1 MNVRLRE
8 RAGRLALL
16 GIALVAGLTAQPA
29 AADSVV
35 TVWDEA
41 ALQAI
46 RDVKP
51 GPTHVA
57 RHLAILHTA
66 IYDAWA
72 AYDAKAV
79 GTRLGGYLRRPVAER
94 TDENKKQ
101 AISFAAYRAAVDLFP
116 LQAQVTS
123 FRALM
128 VNLGYNPDDASIDRT
143 TPTGIGNV
151 AAAAVLKFRHA
162 DGANQLGDLNGG
174 SPYSDYTGYAPVNT
188 ADVINDPNRWQPLR
202 VSDGAGGFVI
212 QKYSAPH
219 WGFVTPFALTS
230 STQFMP
236 KVKPFLHGSSGYV
249 KQAKAC
255 IKESATLTDEKKMTA
270 EYWAD
275 GPNSELPPGHWA
287 LIAQFVSHR
296 DNYGIDQDVK
306 VFFATMNGVLDAGIA
321 CWEAKRI
328 YDYVRPITA
337 IRYLYTGKEIR
348 AWGGPGL
355 GTQTIDGKDWQPYGQ
370 PATVISPPFAS
381 FYSGHATFSMTAAT
395 ILRKFTGSDK
405 LGLTVTNEIGS
416 STIEPGITPTK
427 PVVFKFP
434 TFTSAA
440 KHAGI
445 SRIYS
450 AIHFANENTIGQA
463 IGKQVGDAV
472 WEKYLRYVSGEKY
485 P

>member
-1 MNVRLRE
+1 MNRTIRK
-8 RAGRLALL
+8 RAVRLALV
-16 GIALVAGLTAQPA
+16 GVALAAGLAAHPA

-35 TVWDEA
+35 TTWDEA

-46 RDVKP
+46 RDLKP
-51 GPTHVA
+51 GPTIVA
-57 RHLAILHTA
+57 RHLAVLHTC

-79 GTRLGGYLRRPVAER
+79 GTRYGGFLRRPVAER
-94 TDENKKQ
+94 TDANKAQ
-101 AISFAAYRAAVDLFP
+101 AVSFAAYRAAVDLFP
-116 LQAQVTS
+116 GQAQVNS

-128 VNLGYNPDDASIDRT
+128 VNLGYNPDDTSTDKT

-162 DGANQLGDLNGG
+162 DGSNQLGDVNGG
-174 SPYSDYTGYAPVNT
+174 TPYSDYTGYTPVNT
-188 ADVINDPNRWQPLR
+188 ADTINDPNHWQPLR

-212 QKYSAPH
+212 QKYSAPQ
-219 WGFVTPFALTS
+219 WGFVIPFALTS
-230 STQFMP
+230 STQFLP
-236 KVKPFLHGSSGYV
+236 SLTPAQYGTKAYE

-255 IKESATLTDEKKMTA
+255 IKESATLNDFKKMTA

-287 LIAQFVSHR
+287 LITQFVSHR

-306 VFFATMNGVLDAGIA
+306 VFFVTMNGVLDAGIA
-321 CWEAKRI
+321 CWQAKRT

-337 IRYLYTGKEIR
+337 IRYLYTGKQIK
-348 AWGGPGL
+348 AWGGPGQ

-381 FYSGHATFSMTAAT
+381 FYSGHSTFSWTAAT
-395 ILRKFTGSDK
+395 ILKKFTGSDR
-405 LGLTVTNEIGS
+405 LDFSVTKAAGS
-416 STIEPGITPTK
+416 STIEPGITPAEPIT
-427 PVVFKFP
+427 FNFP
-434 TFTSAA
+434 TFSSAA
-440 KHAGI
+440 KSAGI

-450 AIHFANENTIGQA
+450 AIHFANENTMGQQV
-463 IGKQVGDAV
+463 GKQVAGAV
-472 WEKYLRYVSGEKY
+472 WDKYQRYVTGAKY